1 MEIFSPDSPIYRFM
15 RNLTDLL
22 VINVLWALCSLPV
35 ITLGPATIA
44 AFDVTMK
51 MAGDEDGHV
60 GKQFWE
66 AFRKN
71 LKTGIPYG
79 LLLLAGCYMVWL
91 DFSLFEQLEEHPFLL
106 LVCGWVGGFALLMM
120 FLYAFALQA
129 RYRNSVLR
137 TLKNSADIAIRYFL
151 RTILL
156 IALLVL
162 EVFLIFWNSTTLF
175 FGILIGPAAMI
186 YTISGF
192 ARYFFREIE
201 KEPGAV
207 SPS

>member
-1 MEIFSPDSPIYRFM
+1 MQFFSPDSPIYRFM

-22 VINVLWALCSLPV
+22 VINVLWVLCSLPV
-35 ITLGPATIA
+35 ITLGPATVA

-51 MAGDEDGHV
+51 MAGDEEGHV

-129 RYRNSVLR
+129 RYRNTVLR
-137 TLKNSADIAIRYFL
+137 TLKNSADIAIRYFV
-151 RTILL
+151 RTIML

-162 EVFLIFWNSTTLF
+162 ELFLIFWNNTTLF
-175 FGILIGPAAMI
+175 LASSSALRP
-186 YTISGF
+186 
-192 ARYFFREIE
+192 
-201 KEPGAV
+201 
-207 SPS
+207 